1 MKHWAL
7 MFASLL
13 VVGSGAA
20 AEEIDETISTGVRA
34 ELTSSKPPADL
45 EVCVANAI
53 TQIGGAVPVPLR
65 NGGENVM
72 MLGYGH
78 TPKIVILIDAK
89 GGGSHLKVYTKSG
102 DMDEK
107 LVRSL
112 LKACDGME
120 LIEEQE

>member
-1 MKHWAL
+1 MKRWAYL
-7 MFASLL
+7 
-13 VVGSGAA
+13 AA
-20 AEEIDETISTGVRA
+20 TVLAVSSSARAEEIDETMSKGIRA
-34 ELTSSKPPADL
+34 ELSSDRSPADL

-78 TPKIVILIDAK
+78 TPKIVIEMDTM
-89 GGGSHLKVYTKSG
+89 GGGTRLRVYTKSG
-102 DMDEK
+102 DMDDK

-112 LKACDGME
+112 QEACEGMTVTE
-120 LIEEQE
+120 

>member
-1 MKHWAL
+1 MKRRLVLLAPLVAL
-7 MFASLL
+7 ATSA
-13 VVGSGAA
+13 GAN
-20 AEEIDETISTGVRA
+20 EIDETISTGVRA
-34 ELTSSKPPADL
+34 ELRSSKPPADL

-89 GGGSHLKVYTKSG
+89 DGGSHLKVFTKSG
-102 DMDEK
+102 DMDDK

-112 LKACDGME
+112 LEACKGME
-120 LIEEQE
+120 LVEGQE